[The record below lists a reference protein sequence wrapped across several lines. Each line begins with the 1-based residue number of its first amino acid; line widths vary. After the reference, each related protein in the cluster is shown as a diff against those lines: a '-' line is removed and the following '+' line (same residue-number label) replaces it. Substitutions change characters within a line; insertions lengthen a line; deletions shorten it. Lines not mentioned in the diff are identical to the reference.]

1 MTDRIA
7 SPDALRIAANQNKGI
22 FDATLARAPSSVT
35 FKGKTYPRAAAD
47 TVEKGL
53 WYLAATAMTRPAA
66 VAGLANVAY
75 SLDEV
80 YGLDPDRSRIDAAQ
94 AALTAANSA
103 VSAVQGKLTGLRG
116 MLRTY
121 QANLA
126 RAVAAQKEAQKV
138 QVGDVFTLGVSAAA
152 RNLYADGQVK
162 IWQDRIESLQTG
174 ALVGMAG
181 QEGFQVPLNDGI
193 AQNEA
198 KLEAARA
205 GVVAATQE
213 LHDAQRDYDAEAKRT
228 RDAEAKAK
236 KDAATSAAEAA
247 RAEREAAAL
256 SDRAAQDAADAEA
269 QRQAQMTTAQSAGST
284 DPSGYVSDD
293 GAWAPDDS
301 TDPSADDSVGDDLSF
316 QDESEML
323 DRDELA
329 ADLAG
334 DEEFVFNE
342 AGDDGD
348 AALAGYVSPFGFD
361 TYYGCDEC
369 RAGNYGCDSECD
381 GGCAS
386 AARER
391 AEAMGF
397 DEQSGYGFD
406 PSIIV
411 VILSAVLALAPA
423 IIGMFSPPTSTDD
436 GSPSNSGNDPL
447 SALMGGLAGKKS
459 AAEQQRIAD
468 EEAAAQ
474 NEKLAWGAGAL
485 ILLKVLA

>member
-1 MTDRIA
+1 MTERID
-7 SPDALRIAANQNKGI
+7 SPNSLRIVANQNKGI

-66 VAGLANVAY
+66 VAGLANVSF

-94 AALTAANSA
+94 AALAAANGE
-103 VSAVQGKLTGLRG
+103 VSKTQAKLTGLRG
-116 MLRTY
+116 MLRSY
-121 QANLA
+121 EANLA

-138 QVGDVFTLGVSAAA
+138 QVGDVFTLGISAAG

-162 IWQDRIESLQTG
+162 IWQDRIESLKTG
-174 ALVGMAG
+174 SLVGMAG
-181 QEGFQVPLNDGI
+181 QEGFLVPLNDGI

-198 KLEAARA
+198 KLVAARGA
-205 GVVAATQE
+205 VVSATAE
-213 LHDAQRDYDAEAKRT
+213 LNDAQRAYDAEAKAT

-236 KDAATSAAEAA
+236 KDAAASAAEAA
-247 RAEREAAAL
+247 RAERESAAL
-256 SDRAAQDAADAEA
+256 ADRAAQDAADAEA
-269 QRQAQMTTAQSAGST
+269 QRQASLNMATTAASST

-301 TDPSADDSVGDDLSF
+301 TDPEADYNDGTF
-316 QDESEML
+316 PEEGEML
-323 DRDELA
+323 DREQLA

-381 GGCAS
+381 GGCAA

-411 VILSAVLALAPA
+411 IILSAVLALAPA
-423 IIGMFSPPTSTDD
+423 IIGMFSPPTTTED
-436 GSPSNSGNDPL
+436 GSPSNNGNDPL
-447 SALMGGLAGKKS
+447 SALMGGLGGKNA
-459 AAEQQRIAD
+459 AAEQARRD
-468 EEAAAQ
+468 EEEAAKR
-474 NEKLAWGAGAL
+474 NESLAWGAGAL